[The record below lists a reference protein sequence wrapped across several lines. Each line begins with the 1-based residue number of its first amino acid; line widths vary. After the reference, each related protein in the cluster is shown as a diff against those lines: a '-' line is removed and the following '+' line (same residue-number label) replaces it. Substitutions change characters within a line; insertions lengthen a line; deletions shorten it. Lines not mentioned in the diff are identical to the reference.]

1 MDTEMLRAKDLK
13 DAYMA
18 GGVSWERL
26 FYIMAVRMKR

>member
-1 MDTEMLRAKDLK
+1 MDTEMRHAEDLK
-13 DAYMA
+13 NTCMT

>member
-1 MDTEMLRAKDLK
+1 MDIEMLCAKDLK